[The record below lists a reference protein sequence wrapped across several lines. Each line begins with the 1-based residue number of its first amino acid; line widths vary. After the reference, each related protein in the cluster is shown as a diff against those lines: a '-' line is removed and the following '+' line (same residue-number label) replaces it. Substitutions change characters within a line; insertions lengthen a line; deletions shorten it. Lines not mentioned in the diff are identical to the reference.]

1 MNLPNQLPERE
12 AIDPKLAVGSS
23 LANPKGLLA
32 VVFALYLV
40 NNEKD
45 YLDYSDSSGSSIILK
60 PSLIALL
67 KTFFN
72 GITGYNVTD
81 IDSLASDNPLVE
93 MQIEPLQVPLQ
104 LFWKIAKINIL
115 GSNSSSGERTGGVR
129 FPKELLFTTNM
140 DILKNVISN
149 ENGDI
154 TTTGKELIYSWL
166 TNKKTPTSSTN
177 LELKLAKTLSI
188 FSEETLFK
196 TWYNSTEIIFQQE
209 GVYNSF
215 DATNATVDLGG
226 TKEIKGTLRNLKSAI
241 AKGIHPYLK
250 ISSSN
255 VELKNPSLATQ
266 FQNYKQRVTNYLD
279 LNPKSVEIKSVEA
292 EEENNLEENQI
303 IISNKKLK
311 SIIFESFLYAKDSLD
326 ENQLLL
332 GYELKDSKIE
342 GRSLNGIML
351 SKYFNSEVLIGL
363 FESEQKNDELKS
375 GGNLRFIDEKFKIL
389 DSENAYFT
397 SQWNESDGR
406 GLSLGNFNTFLKDIS
421 NNTLV
426 IIKVEDI
433 FQLVKKG
440 EPFGKAQNKIYYGA
454 PGTGKSH
461 KVKEIV
467 YGKDERTERVTFH
480 PEYDYTSF
488 VGGYKPTM
496 DGDNIRYEFVPQA
509 FTSLYVK
516 AWNDLGNDY
525 YLVIEEINRGN
536 CAEIFGD
543 IFQLL
548 DRTNDYKIT
557 PSKELKEYLEIK
569 LSGNSNID
577 SDKLLLPPNLNI
589 LATMNTSDQSLFPMD
604 SAFKRRWDWEYIP
617 INYESTYIDSKGEEK
632 ENESANYS
640 VNLPDGT
647 SFKWLDF
654 IKSVNNNW
662 IRKNEN
668 LGMDKCLGNYFI
680 KLETKEI
687 TLNTFINKAVF
698 YLWNDVFKDEMEEQ
712 SIFKDKTTYEDF
724 FPIET
729 DGLSK
734 VKEILEIL
742 EVEVKPT

>member
-1 MNLPNQLPERE
+1 MNNYHTQE
-12 AIDPKLAVGSS
+12 DFDSKLT
-23 LANPKGLLA
+23 
-32 VVFALYLV
+32 
-40 NNEKD
+40 
-45 YLDYSDSSGSSIILK
+45 
-60 PSLIALL
+60 LL
-67 KTFFN
+67 KQHFN
-72 GITGYNVTD
+72 SIVESDGFIWND
-81 IDSLASDNPLVE
+81 ISAILMLKIKKNWTVE
-93 MQIEPLQVPLQ
+93 S
-104 LFWKIAKINIL
+104 
-115 GSNSSSGERTGGVR
+115 SNSNYQINSNHVSNF
-129 FPKELLFTTNM
+129 FPILQISESFPHWRMSM
-140 DILKNVISN
+140 D
-149 ENGDI
+149 
-154 TTTGKELIYSWL
+154 GK
-166 TNKKTPTSSTN
+166 
-177 LELKLAKTLSI
+177 
-188 FSEETLFK
+188 
-196 TWYNSTEIIFQQE
+196 
-209 GVYNSF
+209 V
-215 DATNATVDLGG
+215 
-226 TKEIKGTLRNLKSAI
+226 
-241 AKGIHPYLK
+241 
-250 ISSSN
+250 
-255 VELKNPSLATQ
+255 
-266 FQNYKQRVTNYLD
+266 
-279 LNPKSVEIKSVEA
+279 PKSVLTELGEQIT
-292 EEENNLEENQI
+292 EENDWLDGKITYRHKIQNSYPYLQLTLEDSLRTLKNLLREGNQI
-303 IISNKKLK
+303 YFLKKNKEDKYYIVATRSELFNEDKFLAINPNLSGSDNTMFHLSEISTQVIDSSKL
-311 SIIFESFLYAKDSLD
+311 S
-326 ENQLLL
+326 
-332 GYELKDSKIE
+332 
-342 GRSLNGIML
+342 
-351 SKYFNSEVLIGL
+351 
-363 FESEQKNDELKS
+363 QKN
-375 GGNLRFIDEKFKIL
+375 I
-389 DSENAYFT
+389 
-397 SQWNESDGR
+397 
-406 GLSLGNFNTFLKDIS
+406 
-421 NNTLV
+421 
-426 IIKVEDI
+426 
-433 FQLVKKG
+433 
-440 EPFGKAQNKIYYGA
+440 IYYGA

-461 KVKEIV
+461 KVKQIV
-467 YGKDERTERVTFH
+467 QNKEERTERITFH
-480 PEYDYTSF
+480 PEYDYSSF
-488 VGGYKPTM
+488 IGGYKPTM

-509 FTSLYVK
+509 FTNLYVN

-640 VNLPDGT
+640 VNLPDST

-680 KLETKEI
+680 KSETKEI